1 MKIILTHEI
10 DPFTLPEWE
19 REQVY
24 NGLDCCVTHEV
35 LSCQLPQLDEVTSKT
50 YDFERALQ
58 GPVLDLNIRGVLIDK
73 SRRAKA
79 VEQYFDIIEKVE
91 HNLQRIAIHGLG
103 MSSFNWRSTAD
114 LKILFYTKLMIPPVI
129 RRGNSTVNRA
139 ALEKIGSYFSA
150 KFIVQSLILLR
161 EAGKKIGVLQT
172 KLDDDGRIRTSYNI
186 AGTTT
191 GRFSS
196 SYSDF
201 GTGGNLQNIEKPIR
215 PIYIADPGMKFAK
228 FDAKSGESFVVG
240 AIEWNLFHDSRYLEA
255 CESGDP
261 HTAVARICW
270 PSLPWTGDFKHDKD
284 IAEQP
289 YYRHYTYRFMCKKL
303 GHGSNY
309 GGMPQTLAE
318 QSKLPIQVVEKFQPM
333 YFKAFPAHLRWQAH
347 VDTQLRRHGN
357 ITSLMGRRRYFSGRR
372 NSPDTLREAIAYDPQ
387 SSLADIV
394 NKAMLRIWRLDICTI
409 ILQDHDAITFMYPE
423 EAEAEILPQLASLLP
438 ERIPLAN
445 GRFLEIPYDCQV
457 GWNRGEYDPKK
468 NPDGLKDYFGTD
480 DRRRTPK
487 VSIMDRSFHQ
497 AHR

>member
-215 PIYIADPGMKFAK
+215 PIYIAL
-228 FDAKSGESFVVG
+228 S
-240 AIEWNLFHDSRYLEA
+240 
-255 CESGDP
+255 
-261 HTAVARICW
+261 
-270 PSLPWTGDFKHDKD
+270 
-284 IAEQP
+284 
-289 YYRHYTYRFMCKKL
+289 
-303 GHGSNY
+303 
-309 GGMPQTLAE
+309 
-318 QSKLPIQVVEKFQPM
+318 
-333 YFKAFPAHLRWQAH
+333 
-347 VDTQLRRHGN
+347 
-357 ITSLMGRRRYFSGRR
+357 
-372 NSPDTLREAIAYDPQ
+372 
-387 SSLADIV
+387 
-394 NKAMLRIWRLDICTI
+394 
-409 ILQDHDAITFMYPE
+409 
-423 EAEAEILPQLASLLP
+423 
-438 ERIPLAN
+438 
-445 GRFLEIPYDCQV
+445 
-457 GWNRGEYDPKK
+457 
-468 NPDGLKDYFGTD
+468 
-480 DRRRTPK
+480 
-487 VSIMDRSFHQ
+487 
-497 AHR
+497 